1 MATTLKTARERKGIS
16 GADLAKAVGVNKSTI
31 SRLERGLRAPMHDT
45 ALRIEKALG
54 CAIRYTKNA
63 A

>member
-31 SRLERGLRAPMHDT
+31 SRLENGLRAPMHAT
-45 ALRIEKALG
+45 AQRIEKVLG
-54 CAIRYTKNA
+54 CAIRYIRKA